1 VRAIQIAGYSGP
13 EGVRLVDVPEPDA
26 PADGRAVRV
35 AVMAAGV
42 TFPEVLQTRGA
53 YQVQPDLPFVPGGE
67 IAGLVD
73 RAPEGSDLRV
83 GDRVFG
89 YCATGGFAERAWLPL
104 DRAFRLPDDLSF
116 VEGAALFA
124 NFHTAWF
131 ALVERG
137 RAVAGDSVLVHG
149 AGGGVGTACVQ
160 VARTIGLTVIAVVSD
175 DAKAA
180 AAQAA
185 GAHHVLLRGGDWR
198 VQAQSLVPGGVD
210 LVVDPVGGDVI
221 ENLRVL
227 RELGRLLIIG
237 FAGGDIPS
245 IPANRL
251 LLRNLEAIGIV
262 YGSFAAAH
270 AGYSRIIQSK
280 LDPLLAGGL
289 RPIIGSTHPIAEA
302 SLALAQV
309 DERRAIGKVV
319 LDLTA

>member
-1 VRAIQIAGYSGP
+1 VRAIQVADRSGP
-13 EGVRLVDVPEPDA
+13 SGVRLVELPEPDA
-26 PADGRAVRV
+26 PAGVTAVRV

-42 TFPEVLQTRGA
+42 TFPEVLLTRGA
-53 YQVQPDLPFVPGGE
+53 YQVQPELPFVPGGE

-73 RAPEGSDLRV
+73 RAPEGSALHI

-89 YCATGGFAERAWLPL
+89 YCTTGGFADRAWLPL

-131 ALVERG
+131 SLVERG

-160 VARTIGLTVIAVVSD
+160 VARAIGLTVIAVVSD
-175 DAKAA
+175 AEKAA
-180 AAQAA
+180 AARSA

-198 VQAQSLVPGGVD
+198 VQAQELVPGGVD
-210 LVVDPVGGDVI
+210 LVVDPVGGDIV

-237 FAGGDIPS
+237 FAGGDILS

-262 YGSFAAAH
+262 YGSFAAARE
-270 AGYSRIIQSK
+270 GYSRMIQSK
-280 LDPLLAGGL
+280 LEPLLEGGL
-289 RPIIGSTHPIAEA
+289 RPIIGSTHALA
-302 SLALAQV
+302 DAGLALTRV

-319 LDLTA
+319 LDLTL

>member
-1 VRAIQIAGYSGP
+1 MRAIQISGYSGP
-13 EGVRLVDVPEPDA
+13 EGVRLVDIPEPEA
-26 PADGRAVRV
+26 PAEGGAVRV

-42 TFPEVLQTRGA
+42 TFPEVLQSRGA
-53 YQVQPDLPFVPGGE
+53 YQVKPELPFVPGGE
-67 IAGLVD
+67 LAGVVD
-73 RAPEGSDLRV
+73 RAPEGSGFAV

-89 YCATGGFAERAWLPL
+89 YCATGGFAEHAWLPL
-104 DRAFRLPDDLSF
+104 ERTFALPDAVSF
-116 VEGAALFA
+116 VQGAALFA

-137 RAVAGDSVLVHG
+137 RAIAGDSVLVHG

-160 VARTIGLTVIAVVSD
+160 VARAIGLTVIAVVSD
-175 DAKAA
+175 DEKAA
-180 AAQAA
+180 AARTA

-198 VQAQSLVPGGVD
+198 VQAQTLVPGGVD
-210 LVVDPVGGDVI
+210 IVVDPVGGDII

-270 AGYSRIIQSK
+270 PGYSSMIQSN

-289 RPIIGSTHPIAEA
+289 RPIVGSTH
-302 SLALAQV
+302 ALADAGRALAEV